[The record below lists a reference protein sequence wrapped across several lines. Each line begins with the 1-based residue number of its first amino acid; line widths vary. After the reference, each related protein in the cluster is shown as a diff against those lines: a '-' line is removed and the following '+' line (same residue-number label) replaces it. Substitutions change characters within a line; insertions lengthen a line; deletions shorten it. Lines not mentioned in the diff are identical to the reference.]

1 MGLNIISTNNKQ
13 NKHSISSK
21 IYFDTGKGFN
31 EEEVK
36 IVPLFVHKYSFE
48 IVLNVSPDI
57 KSIRFDPVEGQCCIL
72 ENIQIST
79 DNNLIDYLC
88 KNGIRTENLLVF
100 DTNDPQITIKF
111 GGKTISMIKISGE
124 IYLVSP
130 GDITYLYKRINNS
143 KSLHTTKNLLL
154 MRSYIR
160 RNRVLYFFA
169 RILLSIKRNGIKR
182 TLRKGVSYIQKKLKK
197 LLRSIRYN
205 SLLHECEYQ
214 NNIDFSEYTPKVKTI
229 AFYLPQF
236 HSIPENDEWWGKD
249 FTEWTNTRKA
259 KPRFKG
265 HYQPREPHDD
275 FGYYNLTDIEIIK
288 KQALLAKQH
297 GIYGFCFYLYWFSG
311 KRLLEKPLDLF
322 LQHPEIDINFCLCW
336 ANENWTR
343 RWDGQNNDILIKQNY
358 SDDDPDKFIQD
369 MKKYIVDKRYIRING
384 IPVILVYNPGHI
396 PNIENV
402 FKKWRRKAE
411 EIGIGKI
418 NILTCNSS
426 GHTAESLGILDSVEG
441 MVEFP
446 PHHLPPLLLTN
457 DINFTGKKDGIT
469 AHIYDYK
476 ELVSEIKRESIIK
489 AKNCKSNNTPIYRT
503 CILSWDNAARK
514 KDDFYTF
521 AGFSLKSFYEWA
533 SLLTAEALKT
543 SVPMFFINA
552 WNEWGEGTY
561 LEPDKKY
568 GYANIN
574 TLSKAI
580 YSLPLHNNGPIKQKE
595 IKKINKKLIKNGKIK
610 ICVQIHLFYIELI
623 DEIIRNLNF
632 LPFPF
637 HCYISTCNSENIA
650 IIENEFKKCKN
661 AEKVYI
667 EKFENRGRD
676 VAPFICQMSNII
688 NKYEYILHIHTKK
701 SLTSDAYGD
710 DWREY
715 LFNNLLGS
723 TENIY
728 YIFRYFIYKKK
739 IGIIFPETYSLVKPF
754 MLWGTDIEQGKK
766 NVQDFL
772 KKIGSKMDLSDAPV
786 FASGNMFW
794 ARTKAIK
801 KAFCAG
807 INQNDFPAENNQK
820 DMTLAHAIERAWVYI
835 AENKGYTY
843 LQMNQ
848 NEFKGRF

>member
-1 MGLNIISTNNKQ
+1 MGLGIIATNYKR
-13 NKHSISSK
+13 NKHSISSN

-31 EEEVK
+31 EKEKETVSLYK
-36 IVPLFVHKYSFE
+36 HKYHFE
-48 IVLNVSPDI
+48 IVLNVSSDI

-72 ENIQIST
+72 ENIQINT
-79 DNNLIDYLC
+79 DNNLIDYSC
-88 KNGIRTENLLVF
+88 TNGIKTENLLVF
-100 DTNDPQITIKF
+100 DTYDPQIIVDF
-111 GGKTISMIKISGE
+111 NGKTISIIKISGE
-124 IYLVSP
+124 IYLVNS
-130 GDITYLYKRINNS
+130 GDIAFLYKRINNS
-143 KSLHTTKNLLL
+143 KSLHTTKHLLIT
-154 MRSYIR
+154 RSCIR
-160 RNRVLYFFA
+160 SNKVLYFFA
-169 RILLSIKRNGIKR
+169 RILLSIKRNGIKK
-182 TLRKGVSYIQKKLKK
+182 TLRKGVSYMQEKLKK
-197 LLRSIRYN
+197 LLCPIRYD

-214 NNIDFSEYTPKVKTI
+214 NNVDFSEYIPKVKTI

-259 KPRFKG
+259 KPRFRG
-265 HYQPREPHDD
+265 HYQPRKPHNDI
-275 FGYYNLTDIEIIK
+275 GYYNLTNVEVLK

-343 RWDGQNNDILIKQNY
+343 RWDGQNNDILIKQDY

-369 MKKYIVDKRYIRING
+369 IKKYIVDKRYIRING

-402 FKKWRRKAE
+402 FMKWRKKAE

-418 NILTCNSS
+418 YIFTCNSS
-426 GHTAESLGILDSVEG
+426 GHTAESLGIEDRVEG

-446 PHHLPPLLLTN
+446 PHHLPTNLLTK
-457 DINFTGKKDGIT
+457 DIYYTGKNNGIT

-476 ELVSEIKRESIIK
+476 ELVSEIKKEYVIK
-489 AKNCKSNNTPIYRT
+489 GKNLKSKNTPVYRT

-514 KDDFYTF
+514 KNDFYTF
-521 AGFSLKSFYEWA
+521 AGFSLKSFYEWV
-533 SLLTAEALKT
+533 SLLTAGAFKT
-543 SVPMFFINA
+543 SVPIFFINA

-568 GYANIN
+568 GYAYIN

-580 YSLPLHNNGPIKQKE
+580 FGLPLHNRSSIKQKDV
-595 IKKINKKLIKNGKIK
+595 KKINSKLLENGKTK
-610 ICVQIHLFYIELI
+610 ICVQVHLHYMELI
-623 DEIIRNLNF
+623 DEIIEQLNF
-632 LPFPF
+632 IPFPF
-637 HCYISTCNSENIA
+637 HCYISTSNKENIA

-661 AEKVYI
+661 AKKVYV
-667 EKFENRGRD
+667 ERFENRGRD
-676 VAPFICQMSNII
+676 VAPFICQMKNRI
-688 NKYEYILHIHTKK
+688 NEYDYILHIHTKK

-715 LFNNLLGS
+715 LFNHLLGS

-728 YIFRYFIYKKK
+728 HIFSNFINNKNM
-739 IGIIFPETYSLVKPF
+739 GLIFPEIYFAVKPF

-766 NVQDFL
+766 NVLDFL
-772 KKIGSKMDLSDAPV
+772 KRVGIVMDLGNEPE
-786 FASGNMFW
+786 FAAGNMFW

-801 KAFCAG
+801 KAFEST
-807 INQNDFPAENNQK
+807 ITQDDFPIENNQK
-820 DMTLAHAIERAWVYI
+820 DMTLAHAIERSWLYI
-835 AENKGYTY
+835 VQHEDYTFK
-843 LQMNQ
+843 QMN
-848 NEFKGRF
+848 